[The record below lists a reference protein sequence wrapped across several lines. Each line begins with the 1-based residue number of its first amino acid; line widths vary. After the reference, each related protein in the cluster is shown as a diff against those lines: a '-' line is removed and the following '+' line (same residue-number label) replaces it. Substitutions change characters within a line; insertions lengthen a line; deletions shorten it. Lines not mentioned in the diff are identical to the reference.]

1 VAVTYKQLYQK
12 VMLRLKTLDGR
23 ALLASKEAVNSA
35 QKAIARIADFDE
47 LKTWDITHAVTVAH
61 QKNYLIGATGWALV
75 RCKDILS
82 IKLMD
87 TSNSRKLEYKSPTE
101 MDALIPY
108 PEDLGEQRCRWYTQR
123 GLTIELFP
131 IPDAVYTL
139 YIYHTQWPLELSADT
154 DAMTY
159 PDDMDDVIVAIA
171 ADMANAILDGVS
183 GIDWAGRAKSL
194 LGSSVQEELNRPDR
208 VFQAK
213 PFDAGTVTYTG
224 EYWKQPFVKEVR

>member
-12 VMLRLKTLDGR
+12 VLLRLKTLDGR
-23 ALLASKEAVNSA
+23 ALLASKESVNNA
-35 QKAIARIADFDE
+35 MRAICRAADFDE
-47 LKTWDITHAVTVAH
+47 LKTWDLTHAKTVAH
-61 QKNYLIGATGWALV
+61 QKNYAIPSRWPLV
-75 RCKDILS
+75 RLKDILS

-87 TSNSRKLEYKSPTE
+87 TSNSRKLTYKSPTE
-101 MDALIPY
+101 LDELIPY
-108 PEDLGEQRCRWYTQR
+108 PQDLGEQRCNWYTQR
-123 GLTIELFP
+123 GNTIELFP

-139 YIYHTQWPLELSADT
+139 YIYHTQWPVELSADT
-154 DAMTY
+154 DTMSFA
-159 PDDMDDVIVAIA
+159 DDMDDVIVAIA

-183 GIDWAGRAKSL
+183 GIDWSGRAKAL
-194 LGSSVQEELNRPDR
+194 LGSSIQEELNRPDR